1 MHKFNLIFFVIFF
14 ILFFNACEKSIL
26 EVESQPLYGIW
37 VEQEWDDGVRV
48 YRKELELD
56 EDKHGFIFYE
66 CGEFLENGNSG
77 GCGTPPISY
86 TNYTG
91 KWQYL
96 SPDSIRIDVGFW
108 AGTTHYIFK
117 IVSLDKH
124 KLRVKQSYLF
134 E

>member
-1 MHKFNLIFFVIFF
+1 MHKFNLIFLVIFI
-14 ILFFNACEKSIL
+14 ILFFSACDKSTL
-26 EVESQPLYGIW
+26 ALDSHPLYGVW
-37 VEQEWDDGVRV
+37 VEQEWDDGIQV

-66 CGEFLENGNSG
+66 DGKFLEHGNSG

-86 TNYTG
+86 MDFEG

-96 SPDSIRIDVGFW
+96 DSDSIRIDVGFW

-124 KLRVKQSYLF
+124 KLRIKQLYIY